1 MLWFVGV
8 DFSLV
13 LVLVGYSIG
22 LLHLLLGLLRLG
34 RSARA
39 ALIAGGLLCWCV
51 GLLFGWAICV
61 SCGLALRGCC
71 DIVICGSCVCVW
83 LVCLR
88 FAWLLVCDCGSSWV
102 FGWVLNLLLF
112 AV

>member
-1 MLWFVGV
+1 M
-8 DFSLV
+8 

-34 RSARA
+34 CSARA

-61 SCGLALRGCC
+61 SCGLALRGA
-71 DIVICGSCVCVW
+71 VILLLVVVVFVYGWCVCG
-83 LVCLR
+83 LLGCLC
-88 FAWLLVCDCGSSWV
+88 AIV
-102 FGWVLNLLLF
+102 VLPGYLAGF
-112 AV
+112 